1 MLLILTVPNTL
12 DGQMKIISHE
22 FIDEYSDHNSPA
34 FKRIALEMEEGI
46 KASLV
51 DEMGND
57 ISVKVLNLT

>member
-1 MLLILTVPNTL
+1 MLIFTVPNTL
-12 DGQMKIISHE
+12 DGQMKIISHD
-22 FIDEYSDHNSPA
+22 FMDEYNDHNSSG

>member
-1 MLLILTVPNTL
+1 
-12 DGQMKIISHE
+12 MKIIGHE
-22 FIDEYSDHNSPA
+22 FIQEYSDHNSSA
-34 FKRIALEMEEGI
+34 FKRIAEEMEEGI